1 MKTILIGVALVSVLF
16 TVAGIVVGQD
26 NDAVQHEERVVIETM
41 LTNYEKALNASDVEA
56 VLKLYAED
64 GVFMPSGAPT
74 ATGAVELRGAY
85 EHVFATIKLDIRFTI
100 DEVVVDGDFAFAR
113 TVSRGKVTIL
123 ADEVTAPEENREL
136 FVFRKREGEWRIA
149 RYIFNKMS

>member
-1 MKTILIGVALVSVLF
+1 MKTLLTGVALVSVL
-16 TVAGIVVGQD
+16 TVAGTVVGQD

-41 LTNYEKALNASDVEA
+41 LADYEQALNASDVEA
-56 VLKLYAED
+56 VLRLYADD

-74 ATGAVELRGAY
+74 ASGTTKLKAAY
-85 EHVFATIKLDIRFTI
+85 SHVFTTIKLDIRFTI

-123 ADEVTAPEENREL
+123 ADEITVPEENREL
-136 FVFRKREGEWRIA
+136 FVFRKHEGEWRIA